1 MIFIERIRELF
12 LGLLPGKTARSSDQA
27 ALLQPTTTE
36 ANPRVNPWT
45 QDLERL
51 ACYTQTEPVE
61 SCHSDS
67 GEVKIQLLMEQA
79 RLEKAKEV
87 LRQQMQQRLQQQQS
101 GKTDEIGEQKKTGTK
116 RKTRTTD
123 ATIVDGKAW
132 WGQAVAT
139 WDPDDAKNLG
149 PQGEIR
155 HPRQHKWFNQ

>member
-1 MIFIERIRELF
+1 MIFIERLRELL
-12 LGLLPGKTARSSDQA
+12 LGLMPGRNARSTDQDS
-27 ALLQPTTTE
+27 LDS
-36 ANPRVNPWT
+36 ANSEYLNQPRVNPWT

-51 ACYTQTEPVE
+51 ACYTKTEPAE
-61 SCHSDS
+61 TGRSDS

-87 LRQQMQQRLQQQQS
+87 LKQQQLNA
-101 GKTDEIGEQKKTGTK
+101 KMGETAELKKPTKK

-139 WDPDDAKNLG
+139 WDPEDAKNLG

>member
-1 MIFIERIRELF
+1 MIFIERLRELL
-12 LGLLPGKTARSSDQA
+12 LGLMPRRSARSSDQES
-27 ALLQPTTTE
+27 LLSSTDSET
-36 ANPRVNPWT
+36 NPRVNPWT

-51 ACYTQTEPVE
+51 ACYTKTEPVDTGR
-61 SCHSDS
+61 SDS

-79 RLEKAKEV
+79 RLVKAKEV
-87 LRQQMQQRLQQQQS
+87 LKQQQQQQNAKIS
-101 GKTDEIGEQKKTGTK
+101 DPTELQKPNEK

-139 WDPDDAKNLG
+139 WDPEDAKNLG